1 MKRLKKFL
9 LEFFLVFKAPQ
20 GIHGFEDIVIDE
32 VVSWNDVSLDHLHH
46 WSLQLELTFTPS
58 SNPGMS
64 VDFLQLKKK
73 GLNKKTFK
81 KIAWICSPSIDIPG
95 SLLGVKASLSWR
107 LQ

>member
-1 MKRLKKFL
+1 MGRKVKIKILKVGKSLPTCVMKRLKKFL

-32 VVSWNDVSLDHLHH
+32 VISWNYVSLHHLHH

-64 VDFLQLKKK
+64 IDFLQLKKK
-73 GLNKKTFK
+73 
-81 KIAWICSPSIDIPG
+81 D
-95 SLLGVKASLSWR
+95 
-107 LQ
+107 

>member
-46 WSLQLELTFTPS
+46 WSLQLKLTFTPS
-58 SNPGMS
+58 SDPGMS
-64 VDFLQLKKK
+64 IDFLQLKK
-73 GLNKKTFK
+73 TTK
-81 KIAWICSPSIDIPG
+81 KIVKKNSSKKFVKKFVKKIVKKIVVITF
-95 SLLGVKASLSWR
+95 SLCKK
-107 LQ
+107 